1 MASGKTLRAIL
12 FCALAMLV
20 TLAGADPSK
29 PVSVLFVG
37 NSLTYV
43 GNLPTVFTAL
53 AADNGKT
60 AHADMLVKGGAT
72 LTQWLDSGA
81 VRNALHAGHYDYVVL
96 QERGN
101 DFACGFGP
109 RVCNDSRHALRE
121 LSGLVRSRDAKPILL
136 GTYQPGTEG
145 SADIER
151 AESTAAANDDVP
163 YIAVSKRWLLGCERF
178 PRANWNWT
186 DGMHPGHALVLLEA
200 VLLYQQMYGAL
211 PQAKA
216 LEVHAPMFVPDSKF
230 APPSPVSLPLL
241 PEVPPAG
248 GYDYSR
254 DEMANAIRLAAG
266 H

>member
-1 MASGKTLRAIL
+1 MVSGKASHAIL
-12 FCALAMLV
+12 FCALAMLA
-20 TLAGADPSK
+20 TLACAATSK
-29 PVSVLFVG
+29 PVSVLLVG

-43 GNLPTVFTAL
+43 GNLPAVLTAL
-53 AADNGKT
+53 AADHGKT
-60 AHADMLVKGGAT
+60 VHTDMLVKGGAT
-72 LTQWLDSGA
+72 LTQWLESGA
-81 VRNALHAGHYDYVVL
+81 VKKALQAGHYDYVVL

-109 RVCNDSRHALRE
+109 GVCSDSRHALRE
-121 LSGLVRSRDAKPILL
+121 LSGLVRSRGAKPILL

-186 DGMHPGHALVLLEA
+186 DGMHPGHSLVLLEA
-200 VLLYQQMYGAL
+200 VLLYQQLDGAL
-211 PQAKA
+211 PEAKA
-216 LEVHAPMFVPDSKF
+216 LEIRAPMFVPGSKF
-230 APPSPVSLPLL
+230 APPSPVSLPLR
-241 PEVPPAG
+241 PKVPLAG

-254 DEMANAIRLAAG
+254 DEMANAVSLAAG